1 MRFVLGAL
9 CGLLSGLALYAQ
21 DPQFTKDNRLL
32 KPENYREWI
41 YLSSGLGMTY
51 GPARESGG
59 ENPPFENVF
68 VTPTA
73 YKSFLETGK
82 WPNGTTFI
90 LEIRA
95 SASQGS
101 INKGGHFQ
109 QDRLR
114 YEVEVKDETR
124 FPDKW
129 AFFGFGENDASSQP
143 IPKSAGCQA
152 CHSKNGAVDNTF
164 VQFYPTLLPVAKS
177 KGTFS
182 SH

>member
-1 MRFVLGAL
+1 MKILLGVLMGVA
-9 CGLLSGLALYAQ
+9 AFAQ
-21 DPQFTKDNRLL
+21 EPQFTKDNRLM

-41 YLSSGLGMTY
+41 YLSSGIGMTY

-68 VTPTA
+68 VNPTA
-73 YKSFLETGK
+73 YKAFIETGK

-109 QDRLR
+109 QERLR
-114 YEVEVKDETR
+114 YEVEVKDER
-124 FPDKW
+124 LADKW
-129 AFFGFGENDASSQP
+129 AFFGFGESDASAQP
-143 IPKSAGCQA
+143 IPKTAGCQA
-152 CHSKNGAVDNTF
+152 CHSKNGAVENTF
-164 VQFYPTLLPVAKS
+164 VQFYPTLLPIAKA
-177 KGTFS
+177 KGTLKPIPE

>member
-9 CGLLSGLALYAQ
+9 LSVTLYAQ
-21 DPQFTKDNRLL
+21 DPQFTKDNRLQ

-41 YLSSGLGMTY
+41 YLSTGLGMTY
-51 GPARESGG
+51 GPARESAAS

-68 VTPTA
+68 VNPKA
-73 YKSFLETGK
+73 YKAFLETGK
-82 WPNGTTFI
+82 WPTGTTFV

-114 YEVEVKDETR
+114 YEVEVKDDR

-129 AFFGFGENDASSQP
+129 AFFGFGESEAPAQQ
-143 IPKSAGCQA
+143 IPRSAGCQA

-164 VQFYPTLLPVAKS
+164 VQFYPTLLPVAKA
-177 KGTFS
+177 KGTLNPKPE
-182 SH
+182 